1 MMKKCLLVAV
11 GLAAWIGFGAVEVGG
26 LPAWEFADT
35 EVSTNVPFA
44 FPQVNVKH
52 FFLSMELAGTPSN
65 NVQVAFG
72 RDANTNGVLEVEEAG
87 FAIGWDCGEWR
98 VRGCLGSLE
107 GLGGLE
113 ERPSEELNRRN
124 SAFDNRLRPTDF
136 DGFVGQEK
144 IRDRLM
150 LAVKAAKDRGESLDH
165 VLFSGPPGLGKTTLS
180 YILGEAMGVN
190 VKTTS
195 GPVITKPGDLAGLL
209 TSLEPGDIVFIDE
222 IHRLAKTVEEYLYS
236 AMEDYAI
243 DIVLDQGPN
252 ARSVRLDLPH
262 FTLVGATTRIG
273 LIAAPLRERFGLVN
287 RLSYYEP
294 KELAE
299 IVKRSA
305 AKLGVDID
313 EAGALEISRR
323 ARGTPRIAN
332 NLLKRVRDYAQVK
345 AGNFITGE
353 VAKESLELLEID
365 PHGLDEMDRKILET
379 ICVKFGGGPVG
390 LSTIAV
396 SVGEEPDTIE
406 EAYEPFLIMEGYLE
420 RTPKGR
426 VASALAYQTLGLN
439 PPNI

>member
-1 MMKKCLLVAV
+1 M
-11 GLAAWIGFGAVEVGG
+11 
-26 LPAWEFADT
+26 
-35 EVSTNVPFA
+35 
-44 FPQVNVKH
+44 
-52 FFLSMELAGTPSN
+52 
-65 NVQVAFG
+65 
-72 RDANTNGVLEVEEAG
+72 
-87 FAIGWDCGEWR
+87 
-98 VRGCLGSLE
+98 
-107 GLGGLE
+107 E

-209 TSLEPGDIVFIDE
+209 TSIEPGDIVFIDE

>member
-1 MMKKCLLVAV
+1 MS
-11 GLAAWIGFGAVEVGG
+11 E
-26 LPAWEFADT
+26 
-35 EVSTNVPFA
+35 
-44 FPQVNVKH
+44 
-52 FFLSMELAGTPSN
+52 
-65 NVQVAFG
+65 
-72 RDANTNGVLEVEEAG
+72 
-87 FAIGWDCGEWR
+87 R
-98 VRGCLGSLE
+98 V
-107 GLGGLE
+107 
-113 ERPSEELNRRN
+113 SEELNR
-124 SAFDNRLRPTDF
+124 STAFDNKLRPTDF
-136 DGFVGQEK
+136 DGFVGQQK
-144 IRDRLM
+144 IRDRLL

-180 YILGEAMGVN
+180 YILGEAMGVR

-243 DIVLDQGPN
+243 DIVIDQGPS
-252 ARSVRLDLPH
+252 ARSVRLDLPR

-273 LIAAPLRERFGLVN
+273 LIAAPLRARFGLVN

-294 KELAE
+294 VDLAE

-305 AKLGVDID
+305 EKLGVDID
-313 EAGALEISRR
+313 EGGALEIARR
-323 ARGTPRIAN
+323 SRGTPRIAN
-332 NLLKRVRDYAQVK
+332 NLLRRVRDYAQVEN
-345 AGNFITGE
+345 GNLITAE
-353 VAKESLELLEID
+353 VAVRSLGLLEID
-365 PHGLDEMDRKILET
+365 PHGLDEMDRRILET

-406 EAYEPFLIMEGYLE
+406 EAYEPFLIMNGYLD

-426 VASALAYQTLGLN
+426 VATPLAYTTLG
-439 PPNI
+439 IER

>member
-1 MMKKCLLVAV
+1 MS
-11 GLAAWIGFGAVEVGG
+11 GER
-26 LPAWEFADT
+26 
-35 EVSTNVPFA
+35 VSDN
-44 FPQVNVKH
+44 
-52 FFLSMELAGTPSN
+52 
-65 NVQVAFG
+65 
-72 RDANTNGVLEVEEAG
+72 
-87 FAIGWDCGEWR
+87 
-98 VRGCLGSLE
+98 
-107 GLGGLE
+107 
-113 ERPSEELNRRN
+113 LNQ
-124 SAFDNRLRPTDF
+124 STAFDNKLRPTDF
-136 DGFVGQEK
+136 AGFVGQQK

-180 YILGEAMGVN
+180 YILGEAMGVR

-222 IHRLAKTVEEYLYS
+222 IHRMAKTVEEYLYS

-243 DIVLDQGPN
+243 DIMIDQGPN
-252 ARSVRLDLPH
+252 ARSVRLDLPR

-273 LIAAPLRERFGLVN
+273 LIAAPLRARFGLVN

-294 KELAE
+294 AELAE

-305 AKLGVDID
+305 EKLGVDID
-313 EAGALEISRR
+313 EAGAMEIACRS
-323 ARGTPRIAN
+323 RGTPRIAN
-332 NLLKRVRDYAQVK
+332 NLLRRVRDYAQVEN
-345 AGNFITGE
+345 GNLIDRE
-353 VAKESLELLEID
+353 IAVKSLSLLEID

-406 EAYEPFLIMEGYLE
+406 EAYEPFLIMNGYLD

-426 VASALAYQTLGLN
+426 VATPLAYTTLG
-439 PPNI
+439 IEK

>member
-1 MMKKCLLVAV
+1 MRQS
-11 GLAAWIGFGAVEVGG
+11 
-26 LPAWEFADT
+26 D
-35 EVSTNVPFA
+35 
-44 FPQVNVKH
+44 
-52 FFLSMELAGTPSN
+52 
-65 NVQVAFG
+65 
-72 RDANTNGVLEVEEAG
+72 
-87 FAIGWDCGEWR
+87 
-98 VRGCLGSLE
+98 
-107 GLGGLE
+107 
-113 ERPSEELNRRN
+113 ELNRRN
-124 SAFDNRLRPTDF
+124 NAFDNTLRPTDF

-144 IRDRLM
+144 IRDRLL
-150 LAVKAAKDRGESLDH
+150 LAVKAAKERGESLDH

-252 ARSVRLDLPH
+252 ARSVRLDLPR

-273 LIAAPLRERFGLVN
+273 LIAAPLRARFGLVN
-287 RLSYYEP
+287 RLAYYEP
-294 KELAE
+294 PMLAE
-299 IVKRSA
+299 IVRRSA
-305 AKLGVDID
+305 GRLGVDID
-313 EAGALEISRR
+313 ADGALEIARR

-332 NLLKRVRDYAQVK
+332 NLPRRVRDSAQVK
-345 AGNFITGE
+345 AGNFITGA
-353 VAKESLELLEID
+353 VAVDSLGLLEID

-396 SVGEEPDTIE
+396 SVSEEPDTIE

-426 VASALAYQTLGLN
+426 VATPQAFELLGLK
-439 PPNI
+439 

>member
-1 MMKKCLLVAV
+1 M
-11 GLAAWIGFGAVEVGG
+11 
-26 LPAWEFADT
+26 
-35 EVSTNVPFA
+35 S
-44 FPQVNVKH
+44 
-52 FFLSMELAGTPSN
+52 
-65 NVQVAFG
+65 
-72 RDANTNGVLEVEEAG
+72 
-87 FAIGWDCGEWR
+87 
-98 VRGCLGSLE
+98 
-107 GLGGLE
+107 
-113 ERPSEELNRRN
+113 ERASEELNR
-124 SAFDNRLRPTDF
+124 STAFDNKLRPTDF
-136 DGFVGQEK
+136 DGFVGQQK
-144 IRDRLM
+144 IRDRLL
-150 LAVKAAKDRGESLDH
+150 LAVKAAKERGESLDH

-180 YILGEAMGVN
+180 YILGEAMGVG

-243 DIVLDQGPN
+243 DIVIDQGPS
-252 ARSVRLDLPH
+252 ARSVRLDLPR

-273 LIAAPLRERFGLVN
+273 LIAAPLRARFGLVN

-294 KELAE
+294 ADLAE

-305 AKLGVDID
+305 EKLGVDID
-313 EAGALEISRR
+313 EGGALEIARR
-323 ARGTPRIAN
+323 SRGTPRIAN
-332 NLLKRVRDYAQVK
+332 NLLRRVRDYAQVEN
-345 AGNFITGE
+345 GNLITAE
-353 VAKESLELLEID
+353 VAVRSLALLEID

-406 EAYEPFLIMEGYLE
+406 EAYEPFLIMNGYLD

-426 VASALAYQTLGLN
+426 VATPLAYTTLGLGR
-439 PPNI
+439 